1 MEKKNRLK
9 WITTLRKIRINR
21 SMTKYT
27 LALFFPFRKQKKK
40 QNIFFQMSSRIT
52 STFNKT
58 ESSNQETKIGRQ
70 SKMEEE

>member
-40 QNIFFQMSSRIT
+40 HFFPNVKQN
-52 STFNKT
+52 NKY
-58 ESSNQETKIGRQ
+58 I
-70 SKMEEE
+70 